1 MDYDPL
7 QKATMKQGLVAQ
19 WLYHLKE
26 PILKIRS
33 EAKRLPSWRKNY
45 ASFESQVIEAIKR
58 QATQPNKLNSTKN
71 LRQ

>member
-1 MDYDPL
+1 
-7 QKATMKQGLVAQ
+7 MKQSLVAQ

-45 ASFESQVIEAIKR
+45 ASFESQVVETIKNY
-58 QATQPNKLNSTKN
+58 ASFES
-71 LRQ
+71 